1 MEAQQKVFMV
11 SAPAPTA
18 RSRPKRTRLEPAS
31 GWAGLLTALT
41 LAGLLVGLDRRAFS
55 GKPAHLA
62 GVRSGLSSGRRT
74 RDAVQTL
81 LRERKLNIDLL
92 MVLAALGAGSIDQ
105 FADGAILLFLFSLSN
120 TLQAWALGRTKDAV
134 CALMKLKSE
143 GATVRRN
150 GAEQWLELG
159 AIRRIAPSSS

>member
-1 MEAQQKVFMV
+1 M
-11 SAPAPTA
+11 
-18 RSRPKRTRLEPAS
+18 TRGRFLESPVT
-31 GWAGLLTALT
+31 LLGYVLVY
-41 LAGLLVGLDRRAFS
+41 LAGSV
-55 GKPAHLA
+55 PA
-62 GVRSGLSSGRRT
+62 T
-74 RDAVQTL
+74 REAVQTL

-92 MVLAALGAGSIDQ
+92 MVLAALGAGSIGQ

-134 CALMKLKSE
+134 RALMKLNPE

-159 AIRRIAPSSS
+159 AIRISRRARLETR